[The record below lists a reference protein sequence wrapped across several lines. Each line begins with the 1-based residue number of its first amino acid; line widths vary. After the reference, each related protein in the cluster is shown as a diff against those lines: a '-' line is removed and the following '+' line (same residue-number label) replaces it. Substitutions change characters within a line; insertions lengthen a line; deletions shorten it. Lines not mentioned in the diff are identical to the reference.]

1 MVMLGGQG
9 TEQINLEPVNEQQKR
24 AKQKQSKDVELEVRC
39 VSMIIGREKKNR
51 EEKREPQVH

>member
-1 MVMLGGQG
+1 MLGGQG